1 MSVLVVGL
9 SHKSAPVA
17 TLERAVVG
25 GDDLTKLLRDVS
37 QAGSVAG
44 AFVVS
49 TCNRVEVYAEV
60 DKFHGGVA
68 SISEL
73 LARHSGLP
81 LSELTPHLYVHYE
94 DRAVQHLLAVT
105 CGLESMVIGESQILG
120 QVRQSLGFAREQGTL
135 SRILGDLG
143 ALALRTAKRAH
154 TETGIDRAGANVVGV
169 GIRLAAAHL
178 TTPAGPPSAGPP
190 SAGLAGAV
198 APSAGLAGTVA
209 ASAGSAGAS
218 SAADSA
224 NLLRGRSVL
233 VVGAGSLSS
242 LAVTTA
248 ARMGA
253 VRIVVANRTPDRAR
267 RLAAA
272 VSGTTADLEDLTS
285 ALADADLVISC
296 TGAAGLVISADE
308 IARAL
313 LLRSAPARDR
323 DTAKSAGR
331 PLVLLDLALPRDVEE
346 AAGRLAGVSLISLA
360 TLGKAADSG
369 LGGQITHRDDV
380 AAVRAIVAEEFEA
393 RVSAEHAARVAP
405 TVVALRA
412 KAAEVVDAELA
423 RLAGRLNTVDARTHS
438 EVARA
443 MRRVVDKL
451 LHSPTVRVKELA
463 GSPGGDSYEDALRV
477 LFDLDPA
484 AIEAVT
490 RADVGL
496 VRPAGQDGPSDVGLV
511 RPARQDGP
519 SDVGLVRSAGRDGPA
534 ADSPDGAGAGR

>member
-120 QVRQSLGFAREQGTL
+120 QVRQSLGIAREQGTL

-178 TTPAGPPSAGPP
+178 TSPAESPSAGAASAGAASAGSP
-190 SAGLAGAV
+190 SAGLAGA
-198 APSAGLAGTVA
+198 A
-209 ASAGSAGAS
+209 A
-218 SAADSA
+218 AADPA
-224 NLLRGRSVL
+224 NPLRGRTVL
-233 VVGAGSLSS
+233 VVGAGSMSS
-242 LAVTTA
+242 LAVTTS

-272 VSGTTADLEDLTS
+272 VSGTTANLEDLTS

-313 LLRSAPARDR
+313 RLRAAPALDR

-346 AAGRLAGVSLISLA
+346 AAGRLPGVSLISLA
-360 TLGKAADSG
+360 TLGEAADSG
-369 LGGQITHRDDV
+369 QISQEGDV

-496 VRPAGQDGPSDVGLV
+496 IRPAGQDGPPDARLA
-511 RPARQDGP
+511 RP
-519 SDVGLVRSAGRDGPA
+519 AGRDGPA
-534 ADSPDGAGAGR
+534 ADSPDGAGVGR

>member
-1 MSVLVVGL
+1 VSVLVVGL

-25 GDDLTKLLRDVS
+25 GDALTKLLRDVS
-37 QAGSVAG
+37 QAGNVAG
-44 AFVVS
+44 VFVVS

-60 DKFHGGVA
+60 DKFHGGVT

-94 DRAVQHLLAVT
+94 DRAVQHLLAVA
-105 CGLESMVIGESQILG
+105 CGLESLVVGESQILG
-120 QVRQSLGFAREQGTL
+120 QVRQSLGLAREQGTL

-169 GIRLAAAHL
+169 GIGLAAEHL
-178 TTPAGPPSAGPP
+178 PAPVD
-190 SAGLAGAV
+190 LAV
-198 APSAGLAGTVA
+198 P
-209 ASAGSAGAS
+209 
-218 SAADSA
+218 
-224 NLLRGRSVL
+224 LRGRAVL
-233 VVGAGSLSS
+233 VIGAGSMSS
-242 LAVTTA
+242 LAATTA

-253 VRIVVANRTPDRAR
+253 FRIVVANRTPDRAR

-272 VSGTTADLEDLTS
+272 VSGTTADLDDMPGL
-285 ALADADLVISC
+285 LAAADLVISC
-296 TGAAGLVISADE
+296 TGSAGLVISADDVS
-308 IARAL
+308 RAL
-313 LLRSAPARDR
+313 RLRPGRPGNGNVAGGGEAAGGREAAERGEAAGGGEPAPR
-323 DTAKSAGR
+323 AGH

-346 AAGRLAGVSLISLA
+346 AAGRLPGVSLVSLA
-360 TLGKAADSG
+360 TFGEAGNA
-369 LGGQITHRDDV
+369 GQVTLRDDV
-380 AAVRAIVAEEFEA
+380 AAVRAIVAEEFDA

-412 KAAEVVDAELA
+412 KAAEVVDAEIA
-423 RLAGRLNTVDARTHS
+423 RLAGRLNMLDARTHS

-463 GSPGGDSYEDALRV
+463 GSPGGDSYENALRV

-484 AIEAVT
+484 AIDAVT

-496 VRPAGQDGPSDVGLV
+496 VRPSGPEKPAPHNAALDPPAGPEA
-511 RPARQDGP
+511 AR
-519 SDVGLVRSAGRDGPA
+519 
-534 ADSPDGAGAGR
+534 